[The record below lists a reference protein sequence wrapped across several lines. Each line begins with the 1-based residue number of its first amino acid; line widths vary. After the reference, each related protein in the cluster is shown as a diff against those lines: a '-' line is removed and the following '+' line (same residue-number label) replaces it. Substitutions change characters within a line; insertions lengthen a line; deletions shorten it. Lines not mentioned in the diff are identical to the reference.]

1 MSALTVEELIAHKRD
16 GRSHTAEEIDAL
28 VLGFARN
35 EIPDYQM
42 AAWLMAAYLNGL
54 DADETVWLTDA
65 MVRSGRV
72 VDLSSIPG
80 ITVDKHSTGGVA
92 DTATL
97 VIAPIVA
104 ACGVPVAKM
113 SGRGLGHTGGTLDK
127 LEAIPGFRVELST
140 EEFVAQVRD
149 VGLAVIAQTP
159 DIDPADKKLYALRD
173 VTATV
178 ASIPLIVGSIISKKV
193 AGGASAILL
202 DVKVGSGAFMRTIAD
217 ARALASELTR
227 VGHALGR
234 DVVCELT
241 DMNEPLGSCVG
252 NALEVAEAVR
262 VLCGE
267 GGSPALIEV
276 ARTSSARMLAM
287 AGAAR
292 DQEHGRELVDGVIAS
307 GAALAKMRAWV
318 AAQGGDPAVIDDPA
332 LLPRAAMTREVRAEK
347 SGFIAG
353 FDAAGVGRAAML
365 AGAGRETLDDVIDPG
380 AGVVLA
386 VRTGDRVDAGGLLA
400 TVHAATRARLD
411 EAEVRFRASIRFAA
425 DPQPASPLF
434 YEL

>member
-217 ARALASELTR
+217 ARALASELAR

-276 ARTSSARMLAM
+276 ARTSSARMLVM

-332 LLPRAAMTREVRAEK
+332 LLPRAAMTREVRAEER
-347 SGFIAG
+347 GFVAG

-386 VRTGDRVDAGGLLA
+386 VRTGDRVDSGGLLA

-425 DPQPASPLF
+425 DPQPAPPLF